1 MDVCLWVVSLLL
13 TVPSLLPLPPSPSP
27 NVPITLLRMLLPA
40 ADTAGYRTAVLSSNA
55 LGAGSCTALTHP
67 FNSPATG
74 CGSMDQRVLAIDT
87 DATCAVRIYVLGDS
101 SCSAASS
108 LTAMAG

>member
-1 MDVCLWVVSLLL
+1 
-13 TVPSLLPLPPSPSP
+13 
-27 NVPITLLRMLLPA
+27 MLA
-40 ADTAGYRTAVLSSNA
+40 SGA
-55 LGAGSCTALTHP
+55 LGAGSCTALSHP

-74 CGSMDQRVLAIDT
+74 CGSMDRRVLAIET
-87 DATCAVRIYVLGDS
+87 DPTCTVRIYVLGDP